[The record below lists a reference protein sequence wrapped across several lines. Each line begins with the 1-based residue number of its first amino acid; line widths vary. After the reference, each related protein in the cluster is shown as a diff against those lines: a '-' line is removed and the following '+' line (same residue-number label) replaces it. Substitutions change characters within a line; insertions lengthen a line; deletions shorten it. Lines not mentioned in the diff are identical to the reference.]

1 MPYNANEEELKVL
14 KFWQEDDTFAK
25 SVSERP
31 DNKPYVFYDGP
42 PFATGLPHYGHIL
55 SSVIKDVV
63 PRYWTMKGYRVRRRW
78 GWDCH
83 GLPIENIVEKE
94 LKVSGKKDIEEKLG
108 VDKFNET
115 CRSKVLTYTQD
126 WKKMIERIGRW
137 VEFDNAYKTM
147 DSTYMESVWW
157 ALKNIWDKGLI
168 YEGRKVLMYCPRCET
183 PVSKAEIAMDDSYK
197 DITEETVVMKFKI
210 KKSKN
215 QKISLPEST
224 YILAWTT
231 TPWTLPGNVA
241 LAVGEKINYSL
252 VEIEGEN
259 NHYLLA
265 TERLGAILK
274 GQNYSVKETFSGKSL
289 VDLEYEPLFDIPAI
303 RETGKKAW
311 YVAPADF
318 VTTEEGTGIVH
329 TAVVYGEDD
338 YNLGVK
344 IGLPVVPLL
353 DYKGIFN
360 EDSPELIRGQYF
372 KKAEKD
378 IKANLEERGLLF
390 SRENHTHSYPHCWRC
405 DTQLFYNAISAWFIN
420 IQKVKEKMI
429 KLNKKINWY
438 PEHLKEGRFLN
449 ILETAPD
456 WNISRNRYWATPLPF
471 WRCQGV
477 KNKEKEI
484 SCDSVVCVGS
494 IEELKERAVNYD
506 EVYKT
511 GNIEEID
518 LHKHLMDKIKLKCDK
533 CGSEMSRIPEV
544 IDCWVESASMPFAE
558 FHYPFENKKVFEGR
572 FPGEYIAEYI
582 AQTRA
587 WFYYMH
593 AMAVLLFD
601 EISFKNV
608 VCTGTILNDK
618 GEKLSKS
625 KMNYT
630 DPWKIIDEYGVDAL
644 RYYLM
649 TSVVMAADNLYF
661 NDREVKEVYNKVINI
676 LWNVVVFYQTYSGEY
691 DGKTKAEKSEN
702 ILDKWIL
709 AKLNL
714 LVKEVTENMDKYD
727 TIRAGRPIR
736 DFIDELSTWYVRRSR
751 DRFKIGG
758 TLRQA
763 QGEEDKQFALATLR
777 EVLVT
782 LSKVMAPFTPFI
794 AEKIW
799 QILVKEEQ
807 GTRNESV
814 HLQEWPAF
822 AKATDGQARVLEEM
836 AVVRK
841 IVEMGLALRAEHGIK
856 VRQPLNQLV
865 VNSKQLTEELKNII
879 AEELNVK
886 KIEETKEI
894 TEIKK
899 LKIKEDG
906 DLKVGLDIEI
916 TPELKKEGL
925 LREVVRTIN
934 QIRKEQKLTIQDQV
948 VVEYGTDDVE
958 LLAVFTGYSE
968 ELKRSVL
975 ASGIKLVEN
984 PSTVAQDK
992 EIDGKNIKLSVFVDK

>member
-518 LHKHLMDKIKLKCDK
+518 LHKHLMDKIKFKCDK

-799 QILVKEEQ
+799 QILVNEEQ